1 VGSVASATG
10 VGSAAVAGDITGGGD
25 QLYGGADN
33 DTLYG
38 DFVSNV
44 TTTGNLTNGN
54 DTLDGGAG
62 DDQMW
67 GDTPTAAVN
76 VGGTVTAGDDN
87 FVFTSGQDGTAD
99 IIWDYNAWDG
109 ANGDTITLNNY
120 SSPSVVSFDD
130 TTLGNPTNG
139 QSGMVITAGD
149 EVIWVVGI
157 NDANDLNI
165 IGV

>member
-1 VGSVASATG
+1 VDSAAYATG
-10 VGSAAVAGDITGGGD
+10 VNSTAVAGDITGGAD

-76 VGGTVTAGDDN
+76 VGGTVTPGDDN
-87 FVFTSGQDGTAD
+87 FVFNFGQDGTAD
-99 IIWDYNAWDG
+99 IIWDYNAFDG
-109 ANGDTITLNNY
+109 THGDTITLNSY
-120 SSPSVVSFDD
+120 SGYDTGSFDAL
-130 TTLGNPTNG
+130 TAGNPTG
-139 QSGMVITAGD
+139 ESGTFVHAGD
-149 EVIWVVGI
+149 EMVWVVGVQ
-157 NDANDLNI
+157 ASDLNI
-165 IGV
+165 ILV